1 MRQEIY
7 QQSFE
12 YGESDGLQI
21 KLYLSKILEDKLA
34 EQTGNTDG
42 KVADMNFAYYNS
54 WLLDKLRER
63 GDHIKLQHWDKLNAI
78 NKQIKDT
85 MHGTMTVD
93 GVETETLPEWTTPK
107 CAFVSIESEE
117 AYNALCEYEHEGEAG
132 KMMIGGSLSTI
143 KEAPEPTNV
152 IWENRDF

>member
-7 QQSFE
+7 QQSFA

-21 KLYLSKILEDKLA
+21 KLYLSKILEDVLA
-34 EQTGNTDG
+34 ESTGNTNG

-63 GDHIKLQHWDKLNAI
+63 GDFIKMQQWDKLNAI

-117 AYNALCEYEHEGEAG
+117 AYNALCEYGHEGEAG
-132 KMMIGGSLSTI
+132 KIMIGGSLSTI